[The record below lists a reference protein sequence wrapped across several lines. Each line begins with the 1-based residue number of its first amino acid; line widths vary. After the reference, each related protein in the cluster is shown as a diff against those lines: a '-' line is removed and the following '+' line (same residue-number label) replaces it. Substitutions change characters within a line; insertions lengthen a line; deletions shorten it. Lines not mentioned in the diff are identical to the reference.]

1 MDSFKPKQ
9 VGKGQEREQIKIIVP
24 IRSYPTRNSEF
35 QKNNKK
41 IQKIKKIP
49 LRLLLK
55 PKQVGKG

>member
-1 MDSFKPKQ
+1 MASFKPKQ
-9 VGKGQEREQIKIIVP
+9 VGKGREREQIKIIVP